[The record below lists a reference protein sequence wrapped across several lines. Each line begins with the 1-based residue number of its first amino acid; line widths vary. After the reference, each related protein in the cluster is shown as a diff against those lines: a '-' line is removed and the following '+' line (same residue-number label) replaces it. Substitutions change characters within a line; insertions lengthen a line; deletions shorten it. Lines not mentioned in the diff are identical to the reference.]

1 MVRGGQ
7 ANTLLEMG
15 VGEPIKQ
22 HPGLVQVTRAV
33 KVKAPGKHFNNL
45 TGAEAAA
52 HYWATAVEYKERH
65 VFERHAKGWG
75 AAHTG
80 PGIRFTCD
88 SDAVDDPDNVSA
100 GHIGSR
106 PLRAEH

>member
-45 TGAEAAA
+45 G
-52 HYWATAVEYKERH
+52 
-65 VFERHAKGWG
+65 
-75 AAHTG
+75 
-80 PGIRFTCD
+80 
-88 SDAVDDPDNVSA
+88 SA
-100 GHIGSR
+100 SILS
-106 PLRAEH
+106 